1 MDSSLPPPAAKT
13 SSAPQQQ
20 AAHAPRGQ
28 QDTTAPMEVEVTP
41 PTPAPPPSA
50 IWRPRYSGT
59 VERTFRQFTYRRV
72 ALIRAVTRGEDP
84 FRVSRSYDRLARIH
98 GEDLAPSS
106 CYVLDLS
113 LALAPG
119 LGFAF
124 GGAGAKR
131 ERIHG
136 ENIVGVAA
144 VAAVVVQAV
153 WLSCR
158 SGADAEQQEEWKK
171 PRMESL
177 CLYGN
182 IDGSWEVLPP
192 KPFEPSGQPEPKLG
206 INLVRD
212 KMRHLKWLQHIS
224 RHSDAWLIRISFFR
238 AANLEASER
247 QRLFSM
253 ISMLPTVQE
262 AFIASVTYR
271 RISHQENMID
281 ETKDEDEGCGPTF
294 CASCGDRYHAKGFWV
309 CCTLC
314 KCWSHGKCVKVKA
327 DQEELVKN
335 FECPECCA
343 EKRGHD

>member
-50 IWRPRYSGT
+50 ISRPRYSGT

-72 ALIRAVTRGEDP
+72 ALIRAVTR
-84 FRVSRSYDRLARIH
+84 
-98 GEDLAPSS
+98 
-106 CYVLDLS
+106 
-113 LALAPG
+113 
-119 LGFAF
+119 GFAF

-153 WLSCR
+153 WLCR

>member
-1 MDSSLPPPAAKT
+1 
-13 SSAPQQQ
+13 
-20 AAHAPRGQ
+20 
-28 QDTTAPMEVEVTP
+28 MEVEVTP
-41 PTPAPPPSA
+41 PTPAPPSA
-50 IWRPRYSGT
+50 ISRPRYSGT
-59 VERTFRQFTYRRV
+59 VENVFRRFTYRRV
-72 ALIRAVTRGEDP
+72 ALIRAVTQDEKAL
-84 FRVSRSYDRLARIH
+84 FRK
-98 GEDLAPSS
+98 
-106 CYVLDLS
+106 C
-113 LALAPG
+113 
-119 LGFAF
+119 
-124 GGAGAKR
+124 
-131 ERIHG
+131 
-136 ENIVGVAA
+136 N
-144 VAAVVVQAV
+144 
-153 WLSCR
+153 
-158 SGADAEQQEEWKK
+158 
-171 PRMESL
+171 PRMDSL

-192 KPFEPSGQPEPKLG
+192 KPFEPSVLPEPKRG

-238 AANLEASER
+238 AANLEARER

-262 AFIASVTYR
+262 AFVASVTYR

-327 DQEELVKN
+327 DQEELIKN